1 MMVWYG
7 RFRGPTRFGCPGV
20 ALNVDAAVLQRD
32 PGARHHYAR
41 PEAVVV
47 GLDHR
52 HHHPVGVGR
61 GQIHRAALRRPACRN
76 RCGPRR
82 VYHRRPPPEVV
93 GVQQLFRP
101 HRHVIDVG
109 DVGQRVGECEL
120 DRLDLQVHA
129 VCRIHWERG
138 HVEVL
143 QNAKRDQRDDPLT
156 VRWDLVQRVAAV
168 VDADRIDPVRAVRG
182 QVGGHHRATVR
193 CRMCLHRR
201 RQLAPIERLPAGR
214 RDRLQ
219 CRRVLGKPEPL
230 PRRRRPPTG
239 KKRFGESGL

>member
-1 MMVWYG
+1 MV
-7 RFRGPTRFGCPGV
+7 R
-20 ALNVDAAVLQRD
+20 ALSRPNQVRVPRRRAELGSAVLQRD

-41 PEAVVV
+41 AEAVVV

-61 GQIHRAALRRPACRN
+61 GQIHRSALRRSACRN

-82 VYHRRPPPEVV
+82 VYQRRPLPEVV

-109 DVGQRVGECEL
+109 HVGQRVGECKL
-120 DRLDLQVHA
+120 DRLDLQMHA

-143 QNAKRDQRDDPLT
+143 QNAKSDQRDDPLT

-168 VDADRIDPVRAVRG
+168 VDADRIDPVRAVSG

-193 CRMCLHRR
+193 RRMCLHRR
-201 RQLAPIERLPAGR
+201 RQLTPIERLPTRR

-219 CRRVLGKPEPL
+219 RRRMLGKPEPL
-230 PRRRRPPTG
+230 PRGRRPPTR